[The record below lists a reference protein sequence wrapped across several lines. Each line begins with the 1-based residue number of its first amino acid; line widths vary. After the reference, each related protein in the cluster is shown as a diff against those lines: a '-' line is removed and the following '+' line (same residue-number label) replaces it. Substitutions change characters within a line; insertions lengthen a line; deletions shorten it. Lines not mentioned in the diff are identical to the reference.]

1 MKNRIFTLS
10 GILMLMPLWV
20 SAQNPISPMGIYI
33 ADPTAR
39 VWQDG
44 QLYIY
49 GSTDTVPGTYCSK
62 TYHVLSTN
70 NLQDWTLHCKSFQW
84 EETLYAPDA
93 IYKDGRYYLYY
104 DIPNG
109 DEFVATSDSPIG
121 PFRDGV
127 KIEGPKQIDPNIFID
142 DDGQAYYFWGQF
154 SAKGAKMNP
163 DLKTLD
169 WASMKDGL
177 VTEAEHGFHE
187 GSYVIKRGKYYYYI
201 YADISRRGRP
211 TCLGYAMSTSPMGP
225 YEYKGI
231 IIDNYRCDPETWN
244 NHGSIVEYKGQW
256 YVLYHRSTHGS
267 RAMRK
272 ACIEPIRFN
281 ADGTIDEVEMTS
293 QGVAGPLDAFAETD
307 AAKACRM
314 MGHVRIQGMTD
325 NLGREELGQIR
336 SGDIAAW
343 KYLDFGKKGANRF
356 RIRVKSG
363 QAGTILVRT
372 GGPDGQ
378 IVAKVPISANTGWS
392 TYETECRKVTGIQAV
407 WLEFHGGDSGK
418 DLCSVDKFCF
428 YKE

>member
-1 MKNRIFTLS
+1 
-10 GILMLMPLWV
+10 
-20 SAQNPISPMGIYI
+20 
-33 ADPTAR
+33 
-39 VWQDG
+39 
-44 QLYIY
+44 
-49 GSTDTVPGTYCSK
+49 
-62 TYHVLSTN
+62 
-70 NLQDWTLHCKSFQW
+70 
-84 EETLYAPDA
+84 
-93 IYKDGRYYLYY
+93 
-104 DIPNG
+104 
-109 DEFVATSDSPIG
+109 
-121 PFRDGV
+121 
-127 KIEGPKQIDPNIFID
+127 
-142 DDGQAYYFWGQF
+142 
-154 SAKGAKMNP
+154 MNP

-169 WASMKDGL
+169 WTTMKDGL

-231 IIDNYRCDPETWN
+231 IIDNYRCDPKTWN

-293 QGVAGPLDAFAETD
+293 QGAGGPLDAFAETD
-307 AAKACRM
+307 AAKACWM
-314 MGHVRIQGMTD
+314 AGHVRIQGMAD
-325 NLGREELGQIR
+325 NSGREELGQIR
-336 SGDIAAW
+336 SGDVAAW
-343 KYLDFGKKGANRF
+343 KYLDFGKEGANRF
-356 RIRVKSG
+356 QIRVKSA

-378 IVAKVPISANTGWS
+378 IVAKVPVSANSGWS
-392 TYETECRKVTGIQAV
+392 TYEAECRKVTGIQAV
-407 WLEFHGGDSGK
+407 WLEFHGGDPAK
-418 DLCSVDKFCF
+418 DLCSVDKFSF

>member
-1 MKNRIFTLS
+1 MKNRNLLLLGALLLLPFS
-10 GILMLMPLWV
+10 AA
-20 SAQNPISPMGIYI
+20 AQNPISPMGVYI
-33 ADPTAR
+33 ADPTSR
-39 VWQDG
+39 VWQKDG
-44 QLYIY
+44 RLFIY
-49 GSTDTVPGTYCSK
+49 GSTDTIPQGYCSK
-62 TYHVLSTN
+62 TYHVLTSD
-70 NLQDWTLHCKSFQW
+70 NLKDWMLHPNSFRNA
-84 EETLYAPDA
+84 EVLFAPDVMK
-93 IYKDGRYYLYY
+93 KDDTFYLYY

-109 DEFVATSDSPIG
+109 DEFVATSDSPYG

-169 WASMKDGL
+169 WSTMQDSL

-187 GSYVIKRGKYYYYI
+187 GSYVIKRGKYYYYT

-244 NHGSIVEYKGQW
+244 NHGSIVEYKGRW
-256 YVLYHRSTHGS
+256 YVLYHRSTHAS
-267 RAMRK
+267 RSMRK

-293 QGVAGPLDAFAETD
+293 QGAAGPLDAFAETD
-307 AAKACRM
+307 AARACWM
-314 MGHVRIQGMTD
+314 MGHVRIQRRAD
-325 NLGREELGQIR
+325 QPEREELGGIR

-356 RIRVKSG
+356 QVRMKSE
-363 QAGTILVRT
+363 QAGTLLVRI

-378 IVAKVPISANTGWS
+378 IVGKLSIPAHTGWS
-392 TYETECRKVTGIQAV
+392 TYETECRKVTGVQSV
-407 WLEFHGGDSGK
+407 WLEFHGGAADK
-418 DLCSVDKFCF
+418 DLCSVDKFRF
-428 YKE
+428 LR